1 MTKTITKLG
10 NSRGI
15 IFDAALIWTSYA
27 EGGRP
32 GHDFT
37 KMIPTNNDPH
47 RGTPTVTGSDRI
59 VAALEN
65 EGVERTRHEQPT
77 AFMAPTYGWL
87 TGKPGVCISTLGPGT
102 LDFCFI
108 SKVLS

>member
-1 MTKTITKLG
+1 MAKVIEVVTTYRRSTPAPFFADPL
-10 NSRGI
+10 
-15 IFDAALIWTSYA
+15 Y
-27 EGGRP
+27 
-32 GHDFT
+32 DFT

-87 TGKPGVCISTLGPGT
+87 TGKPGVCISSLGPGT
-102 LDFCFI
+102 LNFCFI